1 MAELTQDE
9 IYAWLDEIPQLI
21 RMATVGRDGYPHLVP
36 INYFRL
42 GDEVIVPVR
51 GQREVNVRRNP
62 KVSLLIDDGGGT
74 RDYKGVLI
82 TGDATVVDDPAEILE
97 LTRANARARGV
108 PEAELP
114 TESRRGRTFAR
125 VRPLKFATWDTS
137 RR

>member
-1 MAELTQDE
+1 MPELTQDE
-9 IYAWLDEIPQLI
+9 IYAWLDEPQLI

-42 GDEVIVPVR
+42 GDEIIVPVR

-62 KVSLLIDDGGGT
+62 KVGLLIDSVGSGA
-74 RDYKGVLI
+74 REYKGVMI
-82 TGDATVVDDPAEILE
+82 TGDATVVDDDAERLE

-108 PEAELP
+108 AEADLP

-125 VRPLKFATWDTS
+125 VRPQKFATWDTS
-137 RR
+137 PR